1 MDDGWVGGV
10 EMWMEAVAEYG
21 MEIVEIRERLT
32 PGPLTLL
39 SLSPRLRS
47 LSLWALS

>member
-21 MEIVEIRERLT
+21 MEIVEIREHLT

-39 SLSPRLRS
+39 SLSLRI
-47 LSLWALS
+47 